1 MQNDNQENITPPSQE
16 EEKGAELSEK
26 PQEELTKL
34 QQERDEYL
42 AGWQRARAD
51 FLNYRKEEMQRLGE
65 LFSHAN
71 EEFISKL
78 LPVLDNLERAEK
90 EASQEEKNSVVVQG
104 CLLAISQ
111 FRDFLKKRGVEAMN
125 VEGEKFNPEFHEAL
139 GSKEGGESGVIAEE
153 LEKGYTMQGKLLR
166 PAKVKI
172 FQ

>member
-1 MQNDNQENITPPSQE
+1 MENDNNNLDPNESTQE
-16 EEKGAELSEK
+16 EIQKEDKEQDIA
-26 PQEELTKL
+26 KL

-51 FLNYRKEEMQRLGE
+51 FLNYRKEEIERLGE
-65 LFSHAN
+65 LFRHAN
-71 EEFISKL
+71 EEFVAKL

-90 EASQEEKNSVVVQG
+90 EASEEEKNSLVVQG

-111 FRDFLKKRGVEAMN
+111 LRDFLKKQGVEAMK

-139 GSKEGGESGVIAEE
+139 GVKEGGESGLVAEE
-153 LEKGYTMQGKLLR
+153 LEKGYTIYGKLLR